1 MPMDSISQYGTGTLA
16 SIISTCGEFRGKGIR
31 NADMS
36 KDSHLLSEVG
46 IFLAGAIAAGIFAT
60 RRTEPRRAPAAGA
73 AGLEE
78 MEKKRAA
85 QEAATEARL
94 SAIEERLDRH
104 DAKLAEIPST
114 QQIVG
119 AMEQL
124 ISKMVNSLDER
135 FKGQAQSIEVLK
147 GTVAQTDG
155 LLERVLESLDSLQSS
170 EPLELN
176 DDNLLDQQAG

>member
-1 MPMDSISQYGTGTLA
+1 
-16 SIISTCGEFRGKGIR
+16 
-31 NADMS
+31 MS
-36 KDSHLLSEVG
+36 KDSHILSDVG
-46 IFLAGAIAAGIFAT
+46 IFLAGAIAAGIFAI
-60 RRTEPRRAPAAGA
+60 RRTEPRRAPAGA

-78 MEKKRAA
+78 LEKKRAA
-85 QEAATEARL
+85 QEAATSARL
-94 SAIEERLDRH
+94 AAIEERLDQH
-104 DAKLAEIPST
+104 DAKLADIPST

-135 FKGQAQSIEVLK
+135 FKGQAQSIETLK

-170 EPLELN
+170 EPLELS
-176 DDNLLDQQAG
+176 DDDLLDRQTG